1 MNVFTLMQSFEA
13 AGFRFYEFGTLSDGC
28 RKVADYYKGD
38 TISAETRAKLLAS
51 VPGVYF
57 LGSCKQ
63 YAPELK
69 SSLVCI
75 PKRQRARKASK

>member
-1 MNVFTLMQSFEA
+1 MNTFSLMQSFEA
-13 AGFRFYEFGTLSDGC
+13 AGFRFYEFGTISEGN

-38 TISAETRAKLLAS
+38 TLSGETRAKLLAS

-57 LGSCKQ
+57 MGASKQ
-63 YAPELK
+63 YAPELT

-75 PKRQRARKASK
+75 PKRQRVREASK